1 MSNDLRAADS
11 LRATAAAVRKLGL
24 GHSLVI
30 GYWALDIMTLGI
42 FAKTFARPSVED
54 VFAAV
59 AKHHLRCVQFNF
71 SCAGLPGLPEHIET
85 ELTVRIRKVALE
97 RRIAIAAV
105 SGTFN
110 MIHPDAAK
118 RREGLR
124 LLEVLAAACAR
135 LDTKVITL
143 CTGTRDPEDMWR
155 RHADNDRAE
164 AWRDLRVTLTKA
176 LTIADKH
183 GVTLGIEPE
192 TGNVVDSARKARG
205 LLDEFQSPRLKI
217 VMDAANLFHPGD
229 LLRMTEILE
238 EALDLL
244 GKDLVLVHA
253 KALAP
258 EGHSASLI
266 PGEDALD
273 WELYFNLLRKVRF
286 DGPVILHGVA
296 ESDVG
301 RSLTFLRERLG
312 E

>member
-1 MSNDLRAADS
+1 M
-11 LRATAAAVRKLGL
+11 
-24 GHSLVI
+24 I
-30 GYWALDIMTLGI
+30 LGI

-59 AKHHLRCVQFNF
+59 AKHHLRSVQFNF
-71 SCAGLPGLPEHIET
+71 SCAGLPGLPGHIET
-85 ELTVRIRKVALE
+85 ELAVRIRKTALE

-143 CTGTRDPEDMWR
+143 CTGTRDPQDMWR
-155 RHADNDRAE
+155 RHPDNDRPE
-164 AWRDLRVTLTKA
+164 AWRDLHVTLTKA

-183 GVTLGIEPE
+183 GVTLVIEPE
-192 TGNVVDSARKARG
+192 TGNVVDSAHKARR

-217 VMDAANLFHPGD
+217 VMDAANLFRRGE
-229 LLRMTEILE
+229 LAGMTGILE
-238 EALDLL
+238 EAFALL

-253 KALAP
+253 KALPP
-258 EGHSASLI
+258 EGPSASLV
-266 PGEDALD
+266 PGDDALD
-273 WELYFNLLRKVRF
+273 WDLYFDLLRKSRF
-286 DGPVILHGVA
+286 AGSVILHGVLEPEVA
-296 ESDVG
+296 
-301 RSLTFLRERLG
+301 RSLTFLRERLSQ
-312 E
+312 

>member
-1 MSNDLRAADS
+1 M
-11 LRATAAAVRKLGL
+11 
-24 GHSLVI
+24 I
-30 GYWALDIMTLGI
+30 LGI
-42 FAKTFARPSVED
+42 FAKTFARPSVEE
-54 VFAAV
+54 VFHAV

-71 SCAGLPGLPEHIET
+71 SCAELPGLPEHIET
-85 ELTVRIRKVALE
+85 ALAVRIRKASVE

-155 RHADNDRAE
+155 RHPDNDRPE
-164 AWRDLRVTLTKA
+164 AWRDLHVTLTKA

-192 TGNVVDSARKARG
+192 TGNVVDSARSARR
-205 LLDEFQSPRLKI
+205 LLDEFKSPRLKI

-229 LLRMTEILE
+229 LPRMTEILE
-238 EALDLL
+238 EAFDLL

-258 EGHSASLI
+258 EGRSGSLS

-273 WELYFNLLRKVRF
+273 WELYFNLLKKVRF
-286 DGPVILHGVA
+286 AGPVILHGVA
-296 ESDVG
+296 EAEVKG
-301 RSLTFLRERLG
+301 SLAFLREQMG
-312 E
+312 Q